1 MCFCQCRNDVE
12 NGLSKKNLTSN
23 IDTLASCCENSRTSF
38 LLKKNSDSNE
48 IQKCDSIFS
57 VSSNLIDEQEMIF
70 IDSGTFLMGA
80 KNPSMALKREYPEHW
95 VKVDAFYMDVHEV
108 TNRDFA
114 KFIAATGYKT
124 IAERPI
130 NWEKIKKQLP
140 ENTPKPDEKSL
151 EAGSLVFNAPESIF
165 NLIDYSQWW
174 TWVKGANWKN
184 PFGPGSSIEGKE
196 DYPVVHICYF
206 DALAYAKWCGKRLPT
221 EAEWEWAARGN
232 LKSIY
237 PWGNEPVDIGSPKC
251 NYWSGTFPTY
261 NSKKDGYVGIAPV
274 KQYPPNENGLYDVA
288 GNVWEICSDWFDQD
302 YYSSFD
308 LSEVADNPKGPQ
320 TWNYPME
327 PLDPKRVIKGG
338 SFLCNDSYCS
348 SYRVSARMPHSQ
360 ETGMSHTGFRCV
372 KDL

>member
-12 NGLSKKNLTSN
+12 NGLPKKNLTSN

-57 VSSNLIDEQEMIF
+57 VSSKIIDEQEMIF

-130 NWEKIKKQLP
+130 NWEKIKNSYPYSK
-140 ENTPKPDEKSL
+140 TRRKVS

-165 NLIDYSQWW
+165 NLLVLSMVDLGRELEKSFW
-174 TWVKGANWKN
+174 
-184 PFGPGSSIEGKE
+184 SDSIEEE
-196 DYPVVHICYF
+196 DICSSLLF
-206 DALAYAKWCGKRLPT
+206 DAGVC
-221 EAEWEWAARGN
+221 
-232 LKSIY
+232 
-237 PWGNEPVDIGSPKC
+237 
-251 NYWSGTFPTY
+251 
-261 NSKKDGYVGIAPV
+261 
-274 KQYPPNENGLYDVA
+274 
-288 GNVWEICSDWFDQD
+288 
-302 YYSSFD
+302 
-308 LSEVADNPKGPQ
+308 
-320 TWNYPME
+320 
-327 PLDPKRVIKGG
+327 
-338 SFLCNDSYCS
+338 
-348 SYRVSARMPHSQ
+348 
-360 ETGMSHTGFRCV
+360 
-372 KDL
+372 